1 MCGATTGR
9 TPRSRVGLV
18 VVLTLVAGVLLA
30 AAGLVASG
38 PLGLVRPGPAPAV
51 LGPLGPLGPVVPGG
65 TVGSPVGDRGEVDV
79 VVATPLS
86 VADTARRSIV
96 PLWLAVLGAAV
107 LLLGA
112 ASRRATA
119 PRSVATA
126 PLGGSAPDRSRA
138 PPVVRRSIS

>member
-1 MCGATTGR
+1 MRGAPTGL
-9 TPRSRVGLV
+9 TPRSRAGLV

-38 PLGLVRPGPAPAV
+38 LPGPVRPAAAPAA
-51 LGPLGPLGPVVPGG
+51 LGPLGPLGPLVPGG
-65 TVGSPVGDRGEVDV
+65 AVGSSVGDRGEVDV
-79 VVATPLS
+79 VVATPLT

-107 LLLGA
+107 VLLGA
-112 ASRRATA
+112 ASRRAA
-119 PRSVATA
+119 LVRPVGTA

-138 PPVVRRSIS
+138 PPTGRRLR